1 MGNQNRN
8 HMDVKQE
15 DTCDWMLNQ
24 IEHNLI
30 GFTIFLNGLVTN
42 KYVVGRFVGKE
53 DLFGW

>member
-1 MGNQNRN
+1 
-8 HMDVKQE
+8 MDVKQE